1 MTSAKHIGALAILL
15 AALPACA
22 PGGSSEIT
30 AAPAELMNSTDWFDN
45 YNAGNADGVAALYAE
60 DGVIMAPGSPAVVG
74 RDAIRDFIAADIEGA
89 KAAGLRDVGDPVTEG
104 SASGNMAWTSGTFS
118 IQDASGATVSK
129 GKYSTVYELRNGK
142 WLIVRDVW
150 NADEMPDAKYAAQ
163 LAAVNALVEA
173 WNSHDADALDAIA
186 SPDYTRRAPDQNA
199 DSLEEQKALMNRV
212 FAAYPDFAISND
224 GASAGPGGAYVQWTV
239 TGTNTG
245 PGAQPPTG
253 NAIKITGISRCEFEN
268 GKIVHELVE
277 FDSRTLLA
285 QLGEKEMPHTSD

>member
-1 MTSAKHIGALAILL
+1 MTMSKRIGVIAVLI

-22 PGGSSEIT
+22 PGGSGDIT
-30 AAPAELMNSTDWFDN
+30 KAPEELINSTDWFDN
-45 YNAGNADGVAALYAE
+45 YNAGNADGVAALYAG
-60 DGVIMAPGSPAVVG
+60 DGVIMAPGRPAVVG